1 MSDMKEDKKEIKGS
15 SPLLERYLQKTM
27 TDHVQ
32 DIDDELL
39 AKAIK
44 TLLAEEKDKNK
55 HLN

>member
-1 MSDMKEDKKEIKGS
+1 MINKDKKAAQGS

-32 DIDDELL
+32 GINDEIL

>member
-1 MSDMKEDKKEIKGS
+1 MKDNKKEIKGS

-32 DIDDELL
+32 NIDDALL
-39 AKAIK
+39 ARAVK

>member
-1 MSDMKEDKKEIKGS
+1 MINKDKKEAQGS

-32 DIDDELL
+32 GIDDELL

>member
-1 MSDMKEDKKEIKGS
+1 MMIKKNKKELKGS

-27 TDHVQ
+27 TDHVRG
-32 DIDDELL
+32 IDDELL

-44 TLLAEEKDKNK
+44 NLLADEKDKNK